1 MGEMRE
7 FLRDDGAS
15 LQVVPGFR
23 DRIHHWRPSVSPKSD
38 WDDEDYQRAAASRVR
53 RFEKRFKRLEKR
65 VGSLTGA
72 SILEIGCGGGIDT
85 LLTALRPVGQV
96 VGIDAQLLL
105 FDAGKKAARNR
116 RLLSKALE
124 QCGEDAD
131 VDAALDRL
139 PVSFKTLDATQL
151 PFPEESFD
159 VIVSRASL
167 EHVIPIEGALDEM
180 RRIVRPGGF
189 MHHSI
194 DPFYWLRGCH
204 AEAMVD
210 IPWAHARL
218 SGEEYQRF
226 VHAYE
231 GPDKAASRSG
241 QIAELNQF
249 TLERWREVVDDGNFE
264 ILEWEENP
272 SAYAEEILGEFPEV
286 LDTLLPG
293 VGERDV
299 ICGQINTVM
308 RRSRG

>member
-38 WDDEDYQRAAASRVR
+38 WDDEGHQRAAASRVR
-53 RFEKRFKRLEKR
+53 RFEKRFKRLE
-65 VGSLTGA
+65 
-72 SILEIGCGGGIDT
+72 
-85 LLTALRPVGQV
+85 
-96 VGIDAQLLL
+96 
-105 FDAGKKAARNR
+105 
-116 RLLSKALE
+116 
-124 QCGEDAD
+124 
-131 VDAALDRL
+131 
-139 PVSFKTLDATQL
+139 
-151 PFPEESFD
+151 
-159 VIVSRASL
+159 
-167 EHVIPIEGALDEM
+167 
-180 RRIVRPGGF
+180 
-189 MHHSI
+189 
-194 DPFYWLRGCH
+194 
-204 AEAMVD
+204 
-210 IPWAHARL
+210 
-218 SGEEYQRF
+218 EYQRF

-231 GPDKAASRSG
+231 GPEKAASRSG

-249 TLERWREVVDDGNFE
+249 TLERWREVVDDGNFG

-272 SAYAEEILGEFPEV
+272 SAYAEEILGEFPEL